1 MQLRVHALTIVCVSD
16 SDVRDMPAGFELQL
30 SFPVL
35 VYAQSASY
43 IQYLSRAINQK
54 KNGQFM
60 RL

>member
-35 VYAQSASY
+35 VYAICIVY
-43 IQYLSRAINQK
+43 TILVTCNKPK
-54 KNGQFM
+54 KKGQFM